1 MEKTSPPARRLAAV
15 ALVALLGL
23 AGCSSGNGSGDAAT
37 TAAETDTAPR
47 VVQPGAPGEGV
58 RELTPEELEDLE
70 PLPHT
75 AADVQFMQ
83 YMILHHRQALRM
95 TDLVPDRSRRVD
107 IPLLARRIE
116 ISQDAELEQMVA
128 WLEERD
134 AGVPAPGGEEAHAGH
149 LPGMLTE
156 ADLERLEASEGPRFN
171 RRFLAAMIRHHEGAL
186 LMVQQLQELEVR
198 VVQPAMAVVWSFLV
212 LGEVVNH
219 RQIAGIGIVVG
230 GLLAFVVLHQRGGR
244 ARLVEVSPVRRSA

>member
-1 MEKTSPPARRLAAV
+1 MEKLHPFARRLAAY
-15 ALVALLGL
+15 ALVALFGL
-23 AGCSSGNGSGDAAT
+23 TGCSSDNGSEDAAT

-47 VVQPGAPGEGV
+47 IVQPGAPGEDV

-95 TDLVPDRSRRVD
+95 TELVPDRSRRED

-116 ISQDAELEQMVA
+116 ISQDAELEQMIA
-128 WLEERD
+128 WLEERN
-134 AGVPAPGGEEAHAGH
+134 AEIPPPGGEEAHAGH

-156 ADLERLEASEGPRFN
+156 ADLERLEASEGRRFD
-171 RRFLAAMIRHHEGAL
+171 RRFLEAMIRHHEGAL
-186 LMVQQLQELEVR
+186 RMVEQLQEVPGAGQEPEIAVFAGH
-198 VVQPAMAVVWSFLV
+198 VVADQEIEIRRMEA
-212 LGEVVNH
+212 
-219 RQIAGIGIVVG
+219 
-230 GLLAFVVLHQRGGR
+230 LLREL
-244 ARLVEVSPVRRSA
+244 AR

>member
-23 AGCSSGNGSGDAAT
+23 AGCSSDNGSGDAAT

-95 TDLVPDRSRRVD
+95 TDLVPDRSQRGD
-107 IPLLARRIE
+107 IPLLARRIA
-116 ISQDAELEQMVA
+116 ISQEAELEQMIA

-134 AGVPAPGGEEAHAGH
+134 AAVPPPGGEEAHAGH

-156 ADLERLEASEGPRFN
+156 ADLERLEASEGPRFD

-186 LMVQQLQELEVR
+186 LMVQQLQEVPGAGQEPEIAVFAGH
-198 VVQPAMAVVWSFLV
+198 VVADQEIEIRRM
-212 LGEVVNH
+212 ET
-219 RQIAGIGIVVG
+219 
-230 GLLAFVVLHQRGGR
+230 LLREL
-244 ARLVEVSPVRRSA
+244 AR